1 MNILLRSSPGPV
13 LKLPPL
19 TRRGTLAPK
28 VCCLSVF
35 VKPQERAQEHSVL
48 IVTEGVRRQLMVMK
62 TGSFHIKVLLRVGP
76 VQWHG
81 PKDFPLSYQGFLYR
95 MRTGRPSYAMC
106 CKERNLDTVLLNE
119 QCFKQ
124 ERKIGPRTKI
134 GSRRKKKKRP
144 LGQRT

>member
-1 MNILLRSSPGPV
+1 MCSSHAASKQHNQNSRP
-13 LKLPPL
+13 
-19 TRRGTLAPK
+19 GTLAPK
-28 VCCLSVF
+28 STCVRMTLCHLSVF

-62 TGSFHIKVLLRVGP
+62 TGSFHSKVLLRVGP

-95 MRTGRPSYAMC
+95 MRTGRQSYAMC

-119 QCFKQ
+119 QLLK
-124 ERKIGPRTKI
+124 EGGKIGPRRKF
-134 GSRRKKKKRP
+134 GSRRKSQSR
-144 LGQRT
+144 